1 MKLNEKIRFLR
12 QSHGWSQEAIAIKL
26 DMSVGGY
33 ADIERGKTDIKLSRL
48 KQIATLFN
56 IDLIELFSFGEKNTF
71 YIVGDNNQGNNSN
84 NQNVWQVLNLKESQ
98 NELEKYQILV
108 EQKDLLLQ
116 EKDKEINMLKE
127 MIEMLKQK

>member
-1 MKLNEKIRFLR
+1 MMKLNEKIRFLR

-71 YIVGDNNQGNNSN
+71 YITANNSQGDNNHH
-84 NQNVWQVLNLKESQ
+84 VLQVLDSKHVQ